1 MFHVEHFLENKTRYD
16 MFNELFH
23 YDLEESAMQQL
34 VCDSL
39 VNADDGELFLEFS
52 MSESFDYND
61 NKLKNA
67 SSNELSGFG
76 LRKICGE
83 SFGYAHS
90 SLINRASLIK
100 ATNAISIINKPSN
113 INLNTN
119 TLITRPSL
127 YTDVNPLGEFAFKDK
142 VNLLESINQ
151 YIRTKCAIAKQVSIS
166 LGGSWQAV

>member
-67 SSNELSGFG
+67 SSNELS
-76 LRKICGE
+76 
-83 SFGYAHS
+83 
-90 SLINRASLIK
+90 
-100 ATNAISIINKPSN
+100 
-113 INLNTN
+113 
-119 TLITRPSL
+119 
-127 YTDVNPLGEFAFKDK
+127 
-142 VNLLESINQ
+142 
-151 YIRTKCAIAKQVSIS
+151 
-166 LGGSWQAV
+166 